1 LSSPQAANDER
12 NRQVDIGEV
21 LMPQDERAERPA
33 QLTPFQRVISSRLV
47 TGLGMFLSKRLPPS
61 IGHAAA
67 GLVAGLINWLKPDV
81 YWIVH
86 ANLRQVMGRQVGER
100 ALHRVVRQVFRNTA
114 RNNYDLW
121 RLVSRGHE
129 ALRAATHLPPDTWTH
144 IDQARRRGKGMILVG
159 THTGNFDLGLLALA
173 THGLEVQVLGL
184 ADLPTG
190 GFDLMDQMRARVGV
204 RLTSISIPALREAVR
219 RLRAGGIVATGI
231 DRPVGGAG
239 PPVEF
244 FGRPAR
250 LPTGHVRLAL
260 KTDAAILVAGPY
272 RDAQG
277 RTVIPLSPPLEMVRT
292 GGDLEEDLR
301 VNLRRVTAWLEECI
315 RTRPEQWAMF
325 VPVWPQQRA
334 QTQEVSVPSALGATS
349 D

>member
-1 LSSPQAANDER
+1 
-12 NRQVDIGEV
+12 
-21 LMPQDERAERPA
+21 
-33 QLTPFQRVISSRLV
+33 
-47 TGLGMFLSKRLPPS
+47 
-61 IGHAAA
+61 
-67 GLVAGLINWLKPDV
+67 
-81 YWIVH
+81 
-86 ANLRQVMGRQVGER
+86 
-100 ALHRVVRQVFRNTA
+100 
-114 RNNYDLW
+114 
-121 RLVSRGHE
+121 
-129 ALRAATHLPPDTWTH
+129 
-144 IDQARRRGKGMILVG
+144 MILVG

-219 RLRAGGIVATGI
+219 RLRAGGMVATGI

-244 FGRPAR
+244 FGRPAQ

-292 GGDLEEDLR
+292 GDLEEDLR
-301 VNLRRVTAWLEECI
+301 VNLRRVTAWLEEYI

-325 VPVWPQQRA
+325 VPVWPQQRG
-334 QTQEVSVPSALGATS
+334 QTQGGSVPSAPGLAF